1 MGYYAHLRNIVNP
14 VHFLVKHV
22 DRHILNP
29 TLWVFI
35 ETSLNLYN
43 DETFIEMPEQCFKHT
58 YKLWFPP
65 WMCGL
70 HLHKIKYTAYVDQHV
85 FMQVKP
91 IDHFHISN
99 LIIKLY
105 VSTLYRSYFP
115 LRRQKGSLP
124 YKIQWTKYIFFP

>member
-65 WMCGL
+65 
-70 HLHKIKYTAYVDQHV
+70 
-85 FMQVKP
+85 
-91 IDHFHISN
+91 
-99 LIIKLY
+99 
-105 VSTLYRSYFP
+105 
-115 LRRQKGSLP
+115 
-124 YKIQWTKYIFFP
+124 